1 MTDSRD
7 VPVLGVA
14 RILYSELSKGGII
27 KKLIAA
33 TATVALTACSAF
45 AADLSPRMY
54 AKAPAPMVN
63 PIYSWTGL
71 YIGANGG
78 CGGSRQTINSF
89 PAADATDAFFGDFT
103 TDGGG
108 CFGGGQIGYNYQFSG
123 NWVVGI
129 EADAQ
134 AASIKGRGTI
144 YEDDFAESSTY
155 QHKLTSFGT
164 VRGRLGWATT
174 WGATPILP
182 YITGGWAWGRNKVS
196 VVTDIGDTP
205 TFATS
210 DAATHS
216 GWTIG
221 GGLEVAVAHNWTLK
235 GEYLYL
241 DLGSKNYGVV
251 QFEGP
256 LDTGNPPPGAN
267 IGLKVHIVKVGINY
281 LFH

>member
-1 MTDSRD
+1 M
-7 VPVLGVA
+7 
-14 RILYSELSKGGII
+14 
-27 KKLIAA
+27 KKLIVAA
-33 TATVALTACSAF
+33 AFVALSSASAF
-45 AADLSPRMY
+45 AADLPMRTY
-54 AKAPAPMVN
+54 TKAPIAS
-63 PIYSWTGL
+63 PIFSWTGL

-78 CGGSRQTINSF
+78 CSASRQTINSF
-89 PAADATDAFFGDFT
+89 PPSDATDVYVGDFT

-123 NWVVGI
+123 NWVFGI

-174 WGATPILP
+174 FGATPILP
-182 YITGGWAWGRNKVS
+182 YVTGGWAWGRNKVS
-196 VVTDIGDTP
+196 VVADIGDTP
-205 TFATS
+205 TFPTS

-216 GWTIG
+216 GWTVG
-221 GGLEVAVAHNWTLK
+221 GGLEVAMTSNWTLK

-241 DLGSKNYGVV
+241 DLGSKNYGTA

-256 LDTGNPPPGAN
+256 LDTGNPQPGAN
-267 IGLKVHIVKVGINY
+267 IGLKVHTVKVGINY